1 MVVNKW
7 NTNGTVMVPVPV
19 SAVPVIKVPVIGAN
33 FKYCTGT
40 DEEMRDL
47 GREQARTMTPE
58 EEEELLNYSEE
69 EGTGTQT
76 GGGEDEEMKDADSEE
91 ARQRAE
97 KEAEE
102 SDRLAKLA
110 EIQERIRRRKAEKE
124 RRVLEQKK
132 KEDELQIHVVY

>member
-1 MVVNKW
+1 
-7 NTNGTVMVPVPV
+7 MVPVPV
-19 SAVPVIKVPVIGAN
+19 SVVPETNVPVLEAN
-33 FKYCTGT
+33 FKFCTGT

-76 GGGEDEEMKDADSEE
+76 GGGEDEEMKDAEE

-97 KEAEE
+97 KEAPGPARQAGG
-102 SDRLAKLA
+102 DPGTN
-110 EIQERIRRRKAEKE
+110 
-124 RRVLEQKK
+124 
-132 KEDELQIHVVY
+132 